1 MIESFEK
8 GSETMNH
15 LFAYG
20 TLMCEDIMQAVS
32 GCRLSRMPGIL
43 QGYCRRALK
52 HQVYPAI
59 VPDAHTRVEGIVYF
73 NIPPDAWHR
82 LDLFEGDMYFR
93 EVVEIDLENGERVS
107 AQTYVAKPRYRVHL
121 EDFAWDH
128 EAFLSRGKTTFER
141 EYIGFWSLP

>member
-1 MIESFEK
+1 MMESAEQR
-8 GSETMNH
+8 SMAMSR

-20 TLMCEDIMQAVS
+20 TLMCEDIMQSVS

-43 QGYCRRALK
+43 RGYCRRAVK

-59 VPDAHTRVEGIVYF
+59 VPDARCNVAGIVYF
-73 NIPPDAWHR
+73 NVPPDAWHR

-93 EVVEIDLENGERVS
+93 EKVEIDLENGERVS
-107 AQTYVAKPRYRVHL
+107 AQTYVAKPSYRMHL
-121 EDFAWDH
+121 EDAAWDH

-141 EYIGFWSLP
+141 KYIGFRSLP